1 MIIDIPITKT
11 EPIPIVYLLTNFLIL
26 AGNSLFFKN
35 SNSLLNDKNNDV
47 KNSANKTTK
56 IVLIINHII
65 SPSFIFSDTQ
75 IYNIIWNYNQ

>member
-1 MIIDIPITKT
+1 M
-11 EPIPIVYLLTNFLIL
+11 
-26 AGNSLFFKN
+26 FFKN

-65 SPSFIFSDTQ
+65 SPSFIFSDTKYETINVKQ
-75 IYNIIWNYNQ
+75 EIIA